1 MPGIMPGLPKPTHP
15 DITSNPNIA
24 RRTEK
29 FLTAIVVRL
38 AAERKNSRAYAPSR
52 IGWWCSICTRIVRRS
67 TYLELLARGTHL
79 GQGYKAVPEDSLCL
93 VLCDY

>member
-1 MPGIMPGLPKPTHP
+1 MPDVMPGLLKPTHP
-15 DITSNPNIA
+15 DIITNPNIA
-24 RRTEK
+24 RRTKK
-29 FLTAIVVRL
+29 FLAAIVVRL
-38 AAERKNSRAYAPSR
+38 AAGRKKSRAYAPSR
-52 IGWWCSICTRIVRRS
+52 IGCRCSICTRIVRRS